1 MHIIDIK
8 RISEALREAK
18 DKQRM
23 NEGNPLSEA
32 SIEARACIECFS
44 FVLECC
50 KKNSDN
56 ADLEYT
62 AHVLLNTQEEKQIKL
77 DIPIDAA
84 RCENVSVLAKML
96 EVNSPE
102 NFKFWVTA
110 ALPVTKENIEI
121 ERQQEKTL
129 KEIAGD
135 DDISARIRD

>member
-62 AHVLLNTQEEKQIKL
+62 AHVLLNTQEEKQIRL
-77 DIPIDAA
+77 DVPIDAA
-84 RCENVSVLAKML
+84 RFGKESMSVFVKML
-96 EVNSPE
+96 ELNSPQ

-121 ERQQEKTL
+121 ERQQEDKL
-129 KEIAGD
+129 MQGKE
-135 DDISARIRD
+135 